1 MWCQGEKIDLAQ
13 TLANGAIRDQIMQPT
28 LDRIARRYG
37 GRLRQRLGWM
47 ADNKREVAI

>member
-1 MWCQGEKIDLAQ
+1 LNAELLE
-13 TLANGAIRDQIMQPT
+13 TLAITAVRDAILQPT
-28 LDRIARRYG
+28 LDLIARRYG